1 MPVDKFVTWA
11 KGWLKIGKDVK
22 APPGVRAEFRL
33 TYDGLL
39 VGTLSV
45 QDGLWRFKYSDEFRK
60 SDLRPIVEF
69 PDVDKVYERP
79 DLWQFFAMR
88 IPSPEQPEVEE
99 IIKQERIAEDDAVSL
114 LKRFGRRTI
123 ANPFQLEF
131 AA

>member
-1 MPVDKFVTWA
+1 MPVGKFAQWA
-11 KGWLKIGKDVK
+11 KGWLSIGKDIQ
-22 APPGVRAEFRL
+22 APLGVRAEFHL
-33 TYDGLL
+33 TYDHLL

-45 QDGLWRFKYSDEFRK
+45 QDGVWRFKYSDEFKR
-60 SDLRPIVEF
+60 SDLRPLVEF
-69 PDVDKVYERP
+69 PDVDQVYERE

-99 IIKQERIAEDDAVSL
+99 IIRQEHIDEGDAVSL

-123 ANPFQLEF
+123 ANPFQLEK

>member
-1 MPVDKFVTWA
+1 MPVDKFVQWA
-11 KGWLKIGKDVK
+11 KGWLNLGEKVQ
-22 APPGVRAEFRL
+22 APPGVRATFLL
-33 TYDGLL
+33 TYDELP

-45 QDGLWRFKYSDEFRK
+45 QDGMWRFAYSDEFK
-60 SDLRPIVEF
+60 QSDLRPIVEF
-69 PDVDKVYERP
+69 PDVNRVYERE

-88 IPSPEQPEVEE
+88 IPSPEQPEVEQ
-99 IIKQERIAEDDAVSL
+99 IIKQERINGDDAVTL

>member
-11 KGWLKIGKDVK
+11 KSWLKIGKDVQ
-22 APPGVRAEFRL
+22 APPGVRAVFRL

-39 VGTLSV
+39 VGILSV
-45 QDGLWRFKYSDEFRK
+45 QDGLWRFEYSDEFRR
-60 SDLRPIVEF
+60 SDLRPLVEF

-88 IPSPEQPEVEE
+88 IPSPEQPEVEQ
-99 IIKQERIAEDDAVSL
+99 IIRQERINGDDAVSL